1 MLLPVRV
8 VAQTQVESAVD
19 APQRSGEGPA
29 VLIVEDDVNF
39 AAVLAEEA
47 HAHGFASVHCRSGV
61 QALNLLQSECF
72 SAVILDILLP
82 DISGWQLFRRLR
94 SQASHRITPVH
105 IISCVPQPVDWNDDG
120 TRYLVK
126 PIQRADLEQV
136 FVDLQQ
142 LAPSPAQRLLL
153 VEDVEVEREHYRE
166 HLQQLGFDV
175 ASLRAS

>member
-1 MLLPVRV
+1 M
-8 VAQTQVESAVD
+8 
-19 APQRSGEGPA
+19 
-29 VLIVEDDVNF
+29 LIVEDDVNF

-47 HAHGFASVHCRSGV
+47 HAHGFSSVHCRSGL
-61 QALNLLQSECF
+61 QALNLLQSEHF

-94 SQASHRITPVH
+94 GQASHRNTPVH

-136 FVDLQQ
+136 FVDCNSLT
-142 LAPSPAQRLLL
+142 SPQRSACCWSKMSRLSVNITVSICSSWALMCWP
-153 VEDVEVEREHYRE
+153 
-166 HLQQLGFDV
+166 
-175 ASLRAS
+175 ARALMRRSRPTPAACSTHW